1 MQVTFGVNGNGTV
14 LLRNTYR
21 DGSRV
26 SEQKLGNGE
35 VYRYDYIFDGNEII
49 ETTVNGPTG
58 RRNLFFRH
66 GIFQRE
72 E

>member
-1 MQVTFGVNGNGTV
+1 MTAVIDGRGTV
-14 LLRNTYR
+14 LLRNAYR

-26 SEQKLGNGE
+26 SEQTLANGE
-35 VYRYDYIFDGNEII
+35 VYRYDYVFVGNEIT
-49 ETTVNGPTG
+49 ETIVTGPTG

-66 GIFQRE
+66 GVFEKE

>member
-1 MQVTFGVNGNGTV
+1 MTAVIDRRGTV

-26 SEQKLGNGE
+26 SEQTLPNGD
-35 VYRYDYIFDGNEII
+35 VYRYDYVFVGNEII
-49 ETTVNGPTG
+49 ETIVNGPTG
-58 RRNLFFRH
+58 RRSLFFRH
-66 GIFQRE
+66 GVFERE